1 MSSGSLEMEAGE
13 RILPLLDLK
22 VEEEGLSPEMRMC
35 LGAGKGKETDPLLES
50 PERNTVLKNLH
61 FSQRVT
67 YFCCSP
73 PGGSRTG
80 SNGSSLEHGRG
91 SLPCRARPGPGTQDP
106 APSSSSRPVSRAI

>member
-1 MSSGSLEMEAGE
+1 MEAGE

-22 VEEEGLSPEMRMC
+22 MEEEGLSPEMRMC
-35 LGAGKGKETDPLLES
+35 LGAGKGKETDPLLEP

-73 PGGSRTG
+73 PGGAGQAAMEAARSWG
-80 SNGSSLEHGRG
+80 EGASPEEPGQAPGHSSQL
-91 SLPCRARPGPGTQDP
+91 LQP
-106 APSSSSRPVSRAI
+106 ACFKSHLTLH